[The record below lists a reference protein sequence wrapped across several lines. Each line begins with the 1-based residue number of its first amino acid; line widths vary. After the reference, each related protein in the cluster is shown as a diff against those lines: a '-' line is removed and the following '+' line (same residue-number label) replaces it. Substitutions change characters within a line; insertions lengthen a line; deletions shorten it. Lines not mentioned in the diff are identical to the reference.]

1 MDEPEVNGQVVPAI
15 LRKHFPND
23 TEKMRALLADPSVK
37 GDGTGGGKRK
47 ELWERGLEIASDATI
62 KRKVEMN
69 RLPDMAARSMH
80 TDPHWAAASQFRTSN
95 KDSVET
101 PHDRVHVY
109 CEYPMMSLMH
119 AAFYPGFWC
128 AATRDSP
135 RNSPRTSP
143 RNSPRATL
151 RRAASSSRCRLHHCN
166 IDRLYEAY
174 LQKNGLDACET
185 EFENNQ
191 DLSTRNR
198 MTRVTARG
206 RGREVDRFDQWLEPF
221 YLPGADGKMTKT
233 QFKPEHTFDTKA
245 LGYEYDVL
253 HPTPKQNLRQ
263 MPYLALFKQVDIATL
278 PTSYQTYIY
287 VYKEGDAAEPPVG
300 PDAETCLAHPNLAA
314 IGSIFAGKGADC
326 ANCQARAAAATRPPS
341 PPTTP
346 RSLPPTCYNRHGHA
360 PTGRADELVARV
372 EELESE
378 NGRLDA
384 LLKIY

>member
-128 AATRDSP
+128 AQFAALIRCAILRAPPSDAPPPPPAAGSTTATSTGSTRP
-135 RNSPRTSP
+135 TCRRTASTRARP
-143 RNSPRATL
+143 SSRTTRTCRRAT
-151 RRAASSSRCRLHHCN
+151 
-166 IDRLYEAY
+166 
-174 LQKNGLDACET
+174 G
-185 EFENNQ
+185 
-191 DLSTRNR
+191 
-198 MTRVTARG
+198 
-206 RGREVDRFDQWLEPF
+206 
-221 YLPGADGKMTKT
+221 
-233 QFKPEHTFDTKA
+233 
-245 LGYEYDVL
+245 
-253 HPTPKQNLRQ
+253 
-263 MPYLALFKQVDIATL
+263 
-278 PTSYQTYIY
+278 
-287 VYKEGDAAEPPVG
+287 
-300 PDAETCLAHPNLAA
+300 
-314 IGSIFAGKGADC
+314 
-326 ANCQARAAAATRPPS
+326 
-341 PPTTP
+341 
-346 RSLPPTCYNRHGHA
+346 
-360 PTGRADELVARV
+360 
-372 EELESE
+372 
-378 NGRLDA
+378 
-384 LLKIY
+384 

>member
-128 AATRDSP
+128 ARPAPPP
-135 RNSPRTSP
+135 RNSPRG
-143 RNSPRATL
+143 TL
-151 RRAASSSRCRLHHCN
+151 RLTRFLLLPQAPP
-166 IDRLYEAY
+166 
-174 LQKNGLDACET
+174 LQHRPALRGLSPE
-185 EFENNQ
+185 E
-191 DLSTRNR
+191 RPR
-198 MTRVTARG
+198 RVR
-206 RGREVDRFDQWLEPF
+206 
-221 YLPGADGKMTKT
+221 DG
-233 QFKPEHTFDTKA
+233 
-245 LGYEYDVL
+245 V
-253 HPTPKQNLRQ
+253 
-263 MPYLALFKQVDIATL
+263 
-278 PTSYQTYIY
+278 
-287 VYKEGDAAEPPVG
+287 
-300 PDAETCLAHPNLAA
+300 
-314 IGSIFAGKGADC
+314 
-326 ANCQARAAAATRPPS
+326 
-341 PPTTP
+341 
-346 RSLPPTCYNRHGHA
+346 
-360 PTGRADELVARV
+360 
-372 EELESE
+372 
-378 NGRLDA
+378 
-384 LLKIY
+384 

>member
-128 AATRDSP
+128 AQFAAHFPAQFSARHPPTDPLPPPAAGSTTATSTGYTR
-135 RNSPRTSP
+135 RTSRRTASTRARP
-143 RNSPRATL
+143 SLRTTRTCRRAT
-151 RRAASSSRCRLHHCN
+151 
-166 IDRLYEAY
+166 
-174 LQKNGLDACET
+174 G
-185 EFENNQ
+185 
-191 DLSTRNR
+191 
-198 MTRVTARG
+198 
-206 RGREVDRFDQWLEPF
+206 
-221 YLPGADGKMTKT
+221 
-233 QFKPEHTFDTKA
+233 
-245 LGYEYDVL
+245 
-253 HPTPKQNLRQ
+253 
-263 MPYLALFKQVDIATL
+263 
-278 PTSYQTYIY
+278 
-287 VYKEGDAAEPPVG
+287 
-300 PDAETCLAHPNLAA
+300 
-314 IGSIFAGKGADC
+314 
-326 ANCQARAAAATRPPS
+326 
-341 PPTTP
+341 
-346 RSLPPTCYNRHGHA
+346 
-360 PTGRADELVARV
+360 
-372 EELESE
+372 
-378 NGRLDA
+378 
-384 LLKIY
+384 